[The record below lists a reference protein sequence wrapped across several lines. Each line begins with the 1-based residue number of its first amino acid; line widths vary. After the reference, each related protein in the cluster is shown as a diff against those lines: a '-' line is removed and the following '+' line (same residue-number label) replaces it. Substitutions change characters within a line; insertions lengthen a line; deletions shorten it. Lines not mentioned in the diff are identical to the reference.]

1 MSHDSSNPTYWIPSW
16 WDWMSNWSDCA
27 TCLQY
32 NGTPCASCEIPPGLL
47 ALAQLVGGGT
57 ATVAGS
63 MRGNCGIA
71 NAQQAQAAATQHG
84 SAAVASPIPP
94 AEGQRHHGQRASG
107 GRRHRRQPV
116 CPIRPRETQ
125 QERRAMMII
134 EVFRR
139 FCRRGSVDTDPQD
152 ECARCGGPSIRGLC
166 SVCQTEAETHT

>member
-84 SAAVASPIPP
+84 SAAVAHQFHQQKASVTTDNGRL
-94 AEGQRHHGQRASG
+94 EGDVTDVSLSVQYDLEKLNRNG
-107 GRRHRRQPV
+107 GR
-116 CPIRPRETQ
+116 
-125 QERRAMMII
+125 
-134 EVFRR
+134 
-139 FCRRGSVDTDPQD
+139 
-152 ECARCGGPSIRGLC
+152 
-166 SVCQTEAETHT
+166 

>member
-1 MSHDSSNPTYWIPSW
+1 
-16 WDWMSNWSDCA
+16 MSNWSDCA

-84 SAAVASPIPP
+84 SAAVAHQFHQQKASVTTDNGRL
-94 AEGQRHHGQRASG
+94 EGDVTDVSLSVQYDLEKLNRNG
-107 GRRHRRQPV
+107 GR
-116 CPIRPRETQ
+116 
-125 QERRAMMII
+125 
-134 EVFRR
+134 
-139 FCRRGSVDTDPQD
+139 
-152 ECARCGGPSIRGLC
+152 
-166 SVCQTEAETHT
+166 